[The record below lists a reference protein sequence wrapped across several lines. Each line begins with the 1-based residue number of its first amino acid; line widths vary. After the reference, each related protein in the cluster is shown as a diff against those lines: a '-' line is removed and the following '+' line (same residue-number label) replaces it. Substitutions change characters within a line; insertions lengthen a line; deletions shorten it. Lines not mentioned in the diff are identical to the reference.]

1 MAEIQQYDR
10 RVIEGGETIATQE
23 TNLQALDGKPRTFWS
38 VKIPLKDQ
46 EGSIYGLCGTS
57 TDITA
62 RKLAEDEREKLQS
75 QLQQASKMESLG
87 SLAGGV
93 AHDMNNVLGAILG
106 MAELCI
112 EDQPKGSQG
121 YRSLDT
127 IMRAAERGGKMVQ
140 SLLRFARQSSV
151 EFQELEVNTILR
163 EEVHLLER
171 EHVGV
176 ESGAGLPELV
186 GIDRPA
192 AAAYALISPAG
203 AGLGVASFLRN
214 DPANGV
220 VEVGSIVF
228 ATVLQRTTAATEAL
242 ILMARHALGTLGY
255 RRYEWKCDSANAPSI
270 AAARR
275 LGFTYEGRFRQAVVY
290 SGRNRDTD
298 WFSIIDSEW
307 PAISA
312 AYDAW
317 LAPGNFDP
325 AGRQRTRLE
334 DCLAQVGRTP
344 GAPPPPA

>member
-1 MAEIQQYDR
+1 MSRLCPPRYHLTGPGDPSVWHRRSAFASVHRMRHNDFGQPIGEPVPGWQPPAAIRPATLTGRHVRLEPLRIDHADLLHTAMVTDSDPRIWTYYPYSPQMSRAEF
-10 RVIEGGETIATQE
+10 GAFLG
-23 TNLQALDGKPRTFWS
+23 
-38 VKIPLKDQ
+38 DQ
-46 EGSIYGLCGTS
+46 
-57 TDITA
+57 
-62 RKLAEDEREKLQS
+62 
-75 QLQQASKMESLG
+75 
-87 SLAGGV
+87 
-93 AHDMNNVLGAILG
+93 
-106 MAELCI
+106 
-112 EDQPKGSQG
+112 
-121 YRSLDT
+121 
-127 IMRAAERGGKMVQ
+127 
-140 SLLRFARQSSV
+140 
-151 EFQELEVNTILR
+151 
-163 EEVHLLER
+163 
-171 EHVGV
+171 
-176 ESGAGLPELV
+176 
-186 GIDRPA
+186 IDRPA

-228 ATVLQRTTAATEAL
+228 ASVLQRTTAATEAL